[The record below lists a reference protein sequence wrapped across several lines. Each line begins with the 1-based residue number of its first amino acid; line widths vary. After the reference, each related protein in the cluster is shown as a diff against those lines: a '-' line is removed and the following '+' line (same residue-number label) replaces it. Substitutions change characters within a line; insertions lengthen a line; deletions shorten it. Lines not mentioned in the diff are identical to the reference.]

1 MGDTD
6 LQGFPRWSRGGAAR
20 RATVAAAVS
29 ATMFGL
35 ACTPAFA
42 VLSPYWQRVTEM
54 KAIMADEGVAAALQ
68 ASGPIISVT
77 AGAGDGYEVATA
89 TCRLRVTVV
98 DAPKPVG
105 APAVG
110 PRTFALKLGEPVCR

>member
-6 LQGFPRWSRGGAAR
+6 LQVSPRWSRAQAAK
-20 RATVAAAVS
+20 RATVAVTAA
-29 ATMFGL
+29 TLLGL

-54 KAIMADEGVAAALQ
+54 QAIAADAGVADALQ
-68 ASGPIISVT
+68 ASGPIVSVT
-77 AGAGDGYEVATA
+77 AGAGGGYEVSTA

-98 DAPKPVG
+98 DAPKPAG

-110 PRTFALKLGEPVCR
+110 PRTFALKLGKPVCR

>member
-1 MGDTD
+1 
-6 LQGFPRWSRGGAAR
+6 
-20 RATVAAAVS
+20 
-29 ATMFGL
+29 MFGL

-54 KAIMADEGVAAALQ
+54 QAIAADKGVAEALE

-77 AGAGDGYEVATA
+77 AGAGGGYEVSTA

-98 DAPKPVG
+98 DAPKPAG

-110 PRTFALKLGEPVCR
+110 PRTFALKLGKPVCR